1 MFLVKILG
9 IPIRIEP
16 SFFVL
21 SLFLAASR
29 GFNLPL
35 LLEWLVVV
43 FISVLLHELGHA
55 LVARW
60 FGLSPQITL
69 YSMGGLTSWS
79 DATEIAPAKDLAI
92 SLAGPAAGFLL
103 GGVLFVAAPT
113 LLGAVPS
120 ELLTIAY
127 HDLLWVNIGWGVF
140 NLFPILPLD
149 GGHVLLTLER
159 WLTRKQD
166 QIISHTISLLASL
179 TITYVAFT
187 LRSSW
192 VVILGIWFAYSNAT
206 FLLQRFKN
214 SRDKKLEPKLA
225 EAHKTI
231 NDGKLDVALNI
242 IAEIQNKAL
251 TEWTRREASRL
262 LIFTLIKQKRYKEA
276 EEELTKFYGLFGPEH
291 YLQGVLSFE
300 KDQMSQ
306 AIPDL
311 KIAFEKSPDYQ
322 LGLMLSQALMAEK
335 RYAEVLDLCGLDVM
349 SQAIWPLSINLQ
361 IDAFNNHE
369 FEIAGRAGALA
380 FEEKPD
386 PNVAYNAACAFAR
399 ASDSTR
405 ALAWLERAIASGF
418 SDKNLLATDSDLE
431 SLRSQPGFDDL
442 LERYDQDQRQF

>member
-1 MFLVKILG
+1 MKVLG
-9 IPIRIEP
+9 IPIKIES
-16 SFFVL
+16 SFLVL
-21 SLFLAASR
+21 SAFLAASR
-29 GFNLPL
+29 GLNLSL
-35 LLEWLVVV
+35 LLEWLAVV

-55 LVARW
+55 LVARR

-79 DATEIAPAKDLAI
+79 EVTEIAPPKHLAI

-113 LLGAVPS
+113 LLRAAPS
-120 ELLTIAY
+120 ELLTVAY

-166 QIISHTISLLASL
+166 QIISHTISLLSSL
-179 TITYVAFT
+179 TITCLAFT
-187 LRSSW
+187 LRSWW

-206 FLLQRFKN
+206 FLLHRLKT
-214 SRDKKLEPKLA
+214 SRDKKLEPKLQ
-225 EAHKTI
+225 EAHKAIT
-231 NDGKLDVALNI
+231 DGKLDVALDI

-251 TEWTRREASRL
+251 TQWMRSEASRL
-262 LIFTLIKQKRYKEA
+262 LIFTLIRQKRYKQA

-291 YLQGVLSFE
+291 YLQGMLSFE
-300 KDQMSQ
+300 KDEMSQ

-311 KIAFEKSPDYQ
+311 KIAFDQSPDYQ

-335 RYAEVLDLCGLDVM
+335 RYADVLDLCGHDVM

-369 FEIAGRAGALA
+369 FEISGRAGALA
-380 FEEKPD
+380 YEQKPD
-386 PNVAYNAACAFAR
+386 PHIAYNAGCAFAR
-399 ASDSTR
+399 ASDSTQ
-405 ALAWLERAIASGF
+405 ALVWLERAIASGF
-418 SDKNLLATDSDLE
+418 SNKNLLATDPDLE
-431 SLRSQPGFDDL
+431 SIRSQPGFDDIL
-442 LERYDQDQRQF
+442 KRIS

>member
-1 MFLVKILG
+1 VKVLG
-9 IPIRIEP
+9 IPIKIES
-16 SFFVL
+16 SFLVL
-21 SLFLAASR
+21 SAFLAASR
-29 GFNLPL
+29 GLNLSL
-35 LLEWLVVV
+35 LLEWLAVV

-55 LVARW
+55 LVARE

-79 DATEIAPAKDLAI
+79 EVTEIGPPKHLAI

-113 LLGAVPS
+113 LLRAAPS
-120 ELLTIAY
+120 ELLTVAY

-166 QIISHTISLLASL
+166 QIISHTISLLSSL
-179 TITYVAFT
+179 TITCLAFT
-187 LRSSW
+187 LRSWW

-206 FLLQRFKN
+206 FLLHRLKT
-214 SRDKKLEPKLA
+214 SRDKKLEPKLQ
-225 EAHKTI
+225 EAHKAIT
-231 NDGKLDVALNI
+231 DGKLDVALDI

-251 TEWTRREASRL
+251 TQWMRSEASRL
-262 LIFTLIKQKRYKEA
+262 LIFTLIRQKRYKQA

-291 YLQGVLSFE
+291 YLQGMLSFE
-300 KDQMSQ
+300 KDEMSQ

-311 KIAFEKSPDYQ
+311 KIAFDQSPDYQ

-335 RYAEVLDLCGLDVM
+335 RYADVLDLCGHDVM

-369 FEIAGRAGALA
+369 FEISGRAGALA
-380 FEEKPD
+380 YEQKPD
-386 PNVAYNAACAFAR
+386 PHTAYNAGCAFAR
-399 ASDSTR
+399 ASDSTQ
-405 ALAWLERAIASGF
+405 ALVWLERAIASGF
-418 SDKNLLATDSDLE
+418 SNRNLLATDPDLE
-431 SLRSQPGFDDL
+431 SIRSQPGFDDIL
-442 LERYDQDQRQF
+442 KRIS